1 MKVFFDSSALAKR
14 YVQEAGTESVLSLC
28 DQATE
33 LCVASIAIP
42 ELVSAFCRL
51 QREGHVTQVQY
62 QSLKH
67 NMLQDIRDAIVCDLS
82 PSAVRNA
89 ISALEQNALRAMDA
103 IHIGCALVM
112 QVDVFASADA
122 RQISAAQQAGLQVA
136 HV

>member
-1 MKVFFDSSALAKR
+1 VKVFFDSSALAKR
-14 YVQEAGTESVLSLC
+14 YVQEAGTESVLDLC
-28 DQATE
+28 NQASE

-51 QREGHVTQVQY
+51 QREGRVTPAQY

-82 PSAVRNA
+82 PSVVRDT
-89 ISALEQNALRAMDA
+89 ISALEQNVLRTMDA
-103 IHIGCALVM
+103 IHIGCALAM

-122 RQISAAQQAGLQVA
+122 RQISAAQRAGLQVA